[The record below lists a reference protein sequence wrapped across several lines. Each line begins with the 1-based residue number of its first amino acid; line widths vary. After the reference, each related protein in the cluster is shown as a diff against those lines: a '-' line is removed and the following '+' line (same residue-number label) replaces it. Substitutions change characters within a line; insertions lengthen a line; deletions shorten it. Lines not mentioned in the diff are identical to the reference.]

1 MGIDKRLNE
10 KKFKGKK
17 KSWIVFSLI
26 VVLIVVMTITL
37 FQWHSVNTL
46 EELRIN
52 HTSTIESLK
61 EKNRQLEKYKTEAL
75 QLREENDDLYDKIK
89 SMSSKEGESDE
100 LSDFMRSLQPKLDI
114 EVSKIIA
121 TKIIE
126 SANEFGFPP
135 ALIVSLMYR
144 ESSFNMIAVSSAKCV
159 GLMQINPSAHV
170 DKIEEMELDYHDLFS
185 IGENIKLGCM
195 ILHEYYISEEKDIR
209 KALTRYVG
217 GSHDNYVN
225 DVLSMYSNY
234 QINEFGKV
242 KQN

>member
-1 MGIDKRLNE
+1 LGIDKRLNKE
-10 KKFKGKK
+10 NVNRNK
-17 KSWIVFSLI
+17 KSWVSFSFI
-26 VVLIVVMTITL
+26 VVLLGFMAVTL

-46 EELRIN
+46 EEVRIN
-52 HTSTIESLK
+52 YASTIESLK
-61 EKNRQLEKYKTEAL
+61 EENRQLERYKTEVIH
-75 QLREENDDLYDKIK
+75 LRKENSELYDKIENLN
-89 SMSSKEGESDE
+89 SKEGENEE
-100 LSDFMRSLQPKLDI
+100 LSDFMRSLQPKLDV

-135 ALIVSLMYR
+135 ALIASLMYR

-170 DKIEEMELDYHDLFS
+170 DKIEEMELEYHDLFS
-185 IGENIKLGCM
+185 INENIKLGCM
-195 ILHEYYISEEKDIR
+195 ILHEYYSSEKDIR

-225 DVLSMYSNY
+225 DILSMYSNY
-234 QINEFGKV
+234 QISEFGKV
-242 KQN
+242 KAN